1 MRQYDAQDLLLVS
14 RQFDKL
20 KVYFSH
26 LVDTLH
32 FLDDNNKFAQLLP
45 ENAALSLAQ
54 DYKLQAPH
62 VFQIMRCT
70 LPPIYKQTPETFKA
84 VANEFWGVLEANLRE
99 RIQIA

>member
-54 DYKLQAPH
+54 DYKL
-62 VFQIMRCT
+62 
-70 LPPIYKQTPETFKA
+70 
-84 VANEFWGVLEANLRE
+84 
-99 RIQIA
+99 